1 MEKLK
6 LFEKQNVSLY
16 QVQKELG
23 YAIQTLYRYA
33 RNERKIENMPGKML
47 VELAKYFKME
57 PEKLY
62 VEIQKYQKQLG
73 GKNEQVSTLAK
84 ISKSRR

>member
-1 MEKLK
+1 MIK
-6 LFEKQNVSLY
+6 LFEGQKVSLY

-73 GKNEQVSTLAK
+73 GKNE
-84 ISKSRR
+84 

>member
-73 GKNEQVSTLAK
+73 GSNE
-84 ISKSRR
+84 

>member
-47 VELAKYFKME
+47 VELAKYFNME

-62 VEIQKYQKQLG
+62 DEIQKYQKQLG
-73 GKNEQVSTLAK
+73 GSNE
-84 ISKSRR
+84 

>member
-1 MEKLK
+1 MIK
-6 LFEKQNVSLY
+6 LFEGQKVSLY
-16 QVQKELG
+16 QVQKDLG

-73 GKNEQVSTLAK
+73 GKE
-84 ISKSRR
+84 